1 MSLLREIDYEN
12 IMTLEKPSK
21 KKKLKKKLET
31 HTAQRQKFTWFTFS
45 LPSWIAMRIRRNFTS
60 KFKEYK
66 MM

>member
-1 MSLLREIDYEN
+1 MSLLHEIDYEN

-21 KKKLKKKLET
+21 KKKLKNKLET